1 MFLSGMRLSGVDIA
15 LFVSSVALIALQIV
29 LMQALAQGQSHHFA
43 YAVISLALLGFGSS
57 GTVLA
62 LARDRL
68 LPRADGVSR
77 LCLMLAA
84 VSCLVALPLAVQAA
98 AATDFPLLFID
109 ARSWGPLLVSA
120 ALVFLPFFSGALFL
134 GLIFMRD
141 TESIG
146 QRYAANLL
154 GSATGAG
161 LGLLLLLYFTPPQ
174 GFALCAAAFAL
185 AAWLLRRSWLSA
197 AVLLSALVSIAFIVD
212 IKHSPYKAISY
223 ALQLPKAQIIC
234 DTPHPMGRIQIVQS
248 PALRYGQG
256 LSLQFRGTI
265 PAAPHIYR
273 NGDAYG
279 VLLQDAA
286 VLNESVQALPLVLET
301 PSRALVLHAGG
312 AAVAHLLTQENVL
325 VDAVEPHPI
334 VAQWLRAQYR
344 DDRLTVISREGR
356 AFLSAPPRHYDLIML
371 PPQGSFGGGVG
382 LQALQE
388 DYLLTRESF
397 SALWDVLREDGLLS
411 FSVYLDQPPRQSLK
425 LMALVADTL
434 RAAGLTDLSSH
445 IAAIKSWDMLSVVVS
460 KQPMNETMR
469 AKLTAFSQ
477 AKGFDRLWSPG
488 EGPISTDHFHVME
501 EDQLAAGFS
510 ALLSADGAS
519 AFLDNYLFD
528 VRAPQ
533 DDRPYFHQFLR
544 GDRLEEVRQYFGSST
559 LAFVEMGSVLVALTG
574 FALAGAAF
582 ILIVAPLL
590 RLGWAPGGRLA
601 VFFYFAAIG
610 LGFMFLEIVWIQRF
624 TLFWGHSLYSAAG
637 VIAALLCGMG
647 AGSAFSARL
656 EASQRTA
663 NFVIGSI
670 IIMIALSLFLIP
682 PLFTAGL
689 AWPEP
694 LKWIVGLTLLALPAF
709 LLGMPFPLALRVL
722 NRTRPQQVPWAWGI
736 NGCFSVIAAPL
747 AVFLVMQG
755 GFPTVG
761 WAAAATYALALIT
774 FQRIGR

>member
-1 MFLSGMRLSGVDIA
+1 MHLIRARLFGVDIA
-15 LFVSSVALIALQIV
+15 LFVASLALIALQIV

-68 LPRADGVSR
+68 LPYADGVSR

-84 VSCLVALPLAVQAA
+84 ISCLVALPLALQVAA
-98 AATDFPLLFID
+98 QTDFPLLFID
-109 ARSWGPLLVSA
+109 ARSWWPLLVSA
-120 ALVFLPFFSGALFL
+120 ALVFLPFFTSALFL

-141 TESIG
+141 TEWIG
-146 QRYAANLL
+146 RRYAANLL

-161 LGLLLLLYFTPPQ
+161 LGLLLLLYFTPGQ

-185 AAWLLRRSWLSA
+185 AAWLLRRSWF
-197 AVLLSALVSIAFIVD
+197 SALLLLAALASIVFITD
-212 IKHSPYKAISY
+212 IKPSSYKAISY
-223 ALQLPKAQIIC
+223 ALQLPEAQIIS

-256 LSLQFRGTI
+256 LSLQFRGTV

-273 NGDAYG
+273 NGDPYG
-279 VLLQDAA
+279 VVLHDAS
-286 VLNESVQALPLVLET
+286 VLNESVQALPLALAT
-301 PSRALVLHAGG
+301 PSRTLVLHAGG
-312 AAVAHLLTQENVL
+312 AAVAQVLMQDTAL
-325 VDAVEPHPI
+325 VDAVEPHPV
-334 VAQWLRAQYR
+334 VAQWLRAQYQ
-344 DDRLTVISREGR
+344 DDRLTVIAREGR
-356 AFLSAPPRHYDLIML
+356 AFLSAPRYHYDLILL
-371 PPQGSFGGGVG
+371 PPQGSFGGGIG

-388 DYLLTRESF
+388 DYLLTREAF
-397 SALWDVLREDGLLS
+397 QALWKVLSEDGLLS

-425 LMALVADTL
+425 LLALVADTL
-434 RAAGLTDLSSH
+434 RAASLSDLSSH
-445 IAAIKSWDMLSVVVS
+445 IAAIRSWDMLSVVVS
-460 KQPMNETMR
+460 KQPMDGAMR
-469 AKLTAFSQ
+469 AKLAAFSQ

-488 EGPISTDHFHVME
+488 EGPVLADRFHVME
-501 EDQLAAGFS
+501 EDRLAAGFA
-510 ALLSADGAS
+510 ALLSTDGAS
-519 AFLDNYLFD
+519 AFLDDYLFD
-528 VRAPQ
+528 VHAPH
-533 DDRPYFHQFLR
+533 DTRPYFHQFLR
-544 GDRLEEVRQYFGSST
+544 ADRLEEVRQSLGSST

-601 VFFYFAAIG
+601 VLCYFAAIG

-656 EASQRTA
+656 EASRRTVGI
-663 NFVIGSI
+663 VIGSI
-670 IIMIALSLFLIP
+670 IIMIVLSLFLIP

-689 AWPEP
+689 AWPES
-694 LKWIVGLTLLALPAF
+694 LKWIAGLTLLALPAF
-709 LLGMPFPLALRVL
+709 LLGMPFPLALRAL
-722 NRTRPQQVPWAWGI
+722 NHTHPQQVPWAWGI

-747 AVFLVMQG
+747 AVFLIMQG

-761 WAAAATYALALIT
+761 WAAAAAYALALIA
-774 FQRIGR
+774 FRGIVR